1 EGYGIVIEGAGSRAY
16 DNVLEDN
23 DIGLQYQEG
32 NTGDQ
37 NTAGSPWFGRGSA
50 VETCVAPGANTF
62 LGNSEDERVV
72 PTGADLVG
80 GVFNTGSGRWY
91 CTIGAAVADAGAG
104 DTLQVR
110 EGTYAEN
117 VVIDRAL
124 TLHGPHHGTPGADA
138 SRGNGEAVIAA
149 GSGQA
154 LRINAD
160 NVVVSGLTFTGLGGE
175 PASVAVASGGN

>member
-1 EGYGIVIEGAGSRAY
+1 
-16 DNVLEDN
+16 
-23 DIGLQYQEG
+23 
-32 NTGDQ
+32 
-37 NTAGSPWFGRGSA
+37 
-50 VETCVAPGANTF
+50 
-62 LGNSEDERVV
+62 

-175 PASVAVASGGN
+175 PASVAVASGGNYGGPASHVEIRDNRFAGLHGTAIYTNGPMFVDGWDVHHNLVDGLSSEYPYSGINLWRAANSSIHDNVIRN